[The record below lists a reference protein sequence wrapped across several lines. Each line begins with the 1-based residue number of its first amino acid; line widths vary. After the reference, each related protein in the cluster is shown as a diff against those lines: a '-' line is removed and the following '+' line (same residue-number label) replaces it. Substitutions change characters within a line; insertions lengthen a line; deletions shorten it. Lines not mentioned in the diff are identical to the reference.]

1 MGDAA
6 AAGLLGQAQQSL
18 LGQRYVLVQ
27 RGRTELFN
35 RLDVTLSYIQAFD
48 TPYGGN
54 LALSQTYKL
63 SPSAELFAIGPW
75 NVGNPQSEFLQ
86 LYRFSVISGLHYY
99 WN

>member
-1 MGDAA
+1 
-6 AAGLLGQAQQSL
+6 LLGQALNSQQSL

-54 LALSQTYKL
+54 LALSLTYKL
-63 SPSAELFAIGPW
+63 SPSAELFAFGQW